1 MTGIPQM
8 GNMCLGISEED
19 VNGKRR
25 DPVEDA
31 SITATYSGRHV
42 GKMDEGDHDNFGMA
56 VYVCVV

>member
-1 MTGIPQM
+1 M

-56 VYVCVV
+56 VCVYVV